1 MFVAEL
7 LQRHLTALREL
18 ETYWWGAPLLGLVA
32 CATPLWRWLR
42 ARDTGVVERLIF
54 VAVCAAGVAF
64 AWSLLWASDDAYITF
79 RYAENLVKGHG
90 LVYNPGERVEG
101 YTDFLWAI
109 YAALAIALGGDPGRW
124 GVFLNL
130 ASFVGVLVCLE
141 RLGRRQRSV
150 SMPVGIAVIL
160 FAANYSAASF
170 ATAALETM
178 FAAFLATLALERADS
193 GHYVG
198 AGVAGSLAVLSHPD
212 HGIFY
217 VALAAALFFERD
229 RWHKLVCYAI
239 PFAASF
245 LPYFA
250 WRYAYYGDL
259 MPNTFY
265 AKSASSLHLDQGLK
279 YSALT
284 FFGSALWALAPLVVL
299 GAYRARRSLVGRYS
313 LIVLAVYPAYVI
325 KVGGDFMLGRFF
337 VPALPIWYLL
347 ADVGLRWLLSRGRHA
362 WALGLVAL
370 GAPAFFPVAIVKAG
384 DIDHGVAD
392 ERTFSPISDFET
404 MASAA
409 YGYLLGQGLFRD
421 FASRGF
427 MPKTAIFSI
436 GMAGYYA
443 KVPIFDLRGLTSRSV
458 AHLPLKERGRPGHE
472 KTASAGLL
480 LEAGV
485 DLSEMPVFPDPYAKT
500 TAVNVAHG
508 RFFMPRYD
516 PELLA
521 SFPERTAV
529 ADLPRYARRKLAE
542 FKDGSEADLWCDLF
556 FFEEYYFSKNRNPAL
571 REELVRAAVAKE
583 PSLAGVEPLL
593 LDASDPAR
601 RGWRKVREFGFEPEQ
616 PRWVVRGN
624 TASWLDPALRAGQ
637 DVPYPRR
644 GRLANTFD
652 PELGNASRGRIR
664 SAEFTLE
671 GDALVLLIGGTK
683 DPDWARA
690 ELVVDGSPVRSATGC
705 DSAWLGRRVWN
716 VRGSRGKTALLSIY
730 DQSSSG
736 HVLADEIVEWA
747 APPLVADPPAH

>member
-1 MFVAEL
+1 VFVAEL
-7 LQRHLTALREL
+7 LQRHLTALGEL
-18 ETYWWGAPLLGLVA
+18 ETYWWAAPLLALVC

-42 ARDTGVVERLIF
+42 ARGAGAVELLVF
-54 VAVCAAGVAF
+54 AAVCAAGVAF

-124 GVFLNL
+124 GVLLNL
-130 ASFVGVLVCLE
+130 ASFVGVLICLE

-178 FAAFLATLALERADS
+178 FAAFLATLALERADA
-193 GHYVG
+193 GRPLG

-217 VALAAALFFERD
+217 VALGAALFFERD
-229 RWHKLVCYAI
+229 RFQKLVRYAI

-299 GAYRARRSLVGRYS
+299 GAYRARRSLIGRYS
-313 LIVLAVYPAYVI
+313 LLVLAIYPAYVI

-337 VPALPIWYLL
+337 VPALPLWYLL
-347 ADVGLRWLLSRGRHA
+347 ADVGLRWLLSRGRHVA
-362 WALGLVAL
+362 ALALVAL
-370 GAPAFFPVAIVKAG
+370 GAPAFLPVAIVKAG

-409 YGYLLGQGLFRD
+409 YGYWLGQGLFRD
-421 FASRGF
+421 FASRGH

-443 KVPIFDLRGLTSRSV
+443 KIPVFDLRGLTSRSV

-472 KTASAGLL
+472 KTASPGLL

-485 DLSEMPVFPDPYAKT
+485 ELSEMPVFPEPYAKT
-500 TAVNVAHG
+500 TAVSVAHG
-508 RFFMPRYD
+508 RFFLSRYD
-516 PELLA
+516 PDLLA
-521 SFPERTAV
+521 SFPERTEV
-529 ADLPRYARRKLAE
+529 ADLPRYARRQLAD
-542 FKDGSEADLWCDLF
+542 FGRGSEAELWCDLF

-571 REELVRAAVAKE
+571 REEIVRAAVARE
-583 PSLAGVEPLL
+583 PSLAGVESLL
-593 LDASDPAR
+593 LDGSDPAR
-601 RGWRKVREFGFEPEQ
+601 RGWRKVRAFGFEPNQ
-616 PRWVVRGN
+616 PPWVLRGN

-637 DVPYPRR
+637 DVPYPVLGRR
-644 GRLANTFD
+644 VNSFD
-652 PELGNASRGRIR
+652 PELGNAARGKVR
-664 SAEFTLE
+664 STPFTLE
-671 GDALVLLIGGTK
+671 GDALVLLVGGTK
-683 DPDWARA
+683 DPDWARV
-690 ELVVDGSPVRSATGC
+690 ELLVEGTPVRSATGC

-716 VRGSRGKTALLSIY
+716 VRGLRGKSALLSVS
-730 DQSSSG
+730 DQSASG
-736 HVLADEIVEWA
+736 HVIADEIVEWA
-747 APPLVADPPAH
+747 APAPIVDAPAP

>member
-18 ETYWWGAPLLGLVA
+18 ETYWWGAPLLALAA

-42 ARDTGVVERLIF
+42 ARGAGAVERLVF

-109 YAALAIALGGDPGRW
+109 YAALAIAVGGDPGRW
-124 GVFLNL
+124 GIFLNL

-150 SMPVGIAVIL
+150 SMPLGIAVIL

-193 GHYVG
+193 GHPLG
-198 AGVAGSLAVLSHPD
+198 AGIAGSLAVLSHPD

-229 RWHKLVCYAI
+229 RWQKLVRYAI
-239 PFAASF
+239 PFAVSF

-265 AKSASSLHLDQGLK
+265 AKSASSLHLEQGLR

-284 FFGSALWALAPLVVL
+284 FFGSALWALVPLVVF

-313 LIVLAVYPAYVI
+313 LIVLVLYPAYVI

-337 VPALPIWYLL
+337 VPALPLFYLL
-347 ADVGLRWLLSRGRHA
+347 ADIGLRWLLYRGRKLLA
-362 WALGLVAL
+362 PALVVLAT
-370 GAPAFFPVAIVKAG
+370 PAFFPVAIVKAG
-384 DIDHGVAD
+384 EIDHGVAD

-421 FASRGF
+421 FAARGYA
-427 MPKTAIFSI
+427 PKTAIFSI

-443 KVPIFDLRGLTSRSV
+443 KIPVFDLRGLTSRSV
-458 AHLPLKERGRPGHE
+458 AHLPLKQRGRPGHE
-472 KTASAGLL
+472 KTASPGLL

-485 DLSEMPVFPDPYAKT
+485 ELSEMPVFPTPYEKT

-508 RFFMPRYD
+508 RFFLPRYD
-516 PELLA
+516 PDLLA
-521 SFPERTAV
+521 SFPERTQV
-529 ADLPRYARRKLAE
+529 ADFPRYARRQLAE
-542 FKDGSEADLWCDLF
+542 LASGSEADLWCDLF
-556 FFEEYYFSKNRNPAL
+556 FFQEYYFSKNRNPAL
-571 REELVRAAVAKE
+571 REEIVRAAVAKE

-593 LDASDPAR
+593 LDASEPSR
-601 RGWRKVREFGFEPEQ
+601 RGFRKVRELGFEPTQ
-616 PRWVVRGN
+616 APWVVRGN
-624 TASWLDPALRAGQ
+624 TATWLDPALRAGQ
-637 DVPYPRR
+637 DVPYPTLGRR
-644 GRLANTFD
+644 VNSFD
-652 PELGNASRGRIR
+652 PETGNAARGRIR
-664 SAEFTLE
+664 SAQFTLE
-671 GDALVLLIGGTK
+671 GDALVLLVGGTK
-683 DPDWARA
+683 DPDWARV
-690 ELVVDGSPVRSATGC
+690 ELVIDGEPVRSATGC

-716 VRGSRGKTALLSIY
+716 VRDLRGKSALLTVQ
-730 DQSSSG
+730 DQTSTG
-736 HVLADEIVEWA
+736 HVLADEIVEWSA
-747 APPLVADPPAH
+747 SPQ